1 MRAFIN
7 KINPVNILVFF
18 FLNTFLFPIYPFNLR
33 PTLVV
38 LLLLSSIAYAIKTKI
53 RFNFKLNKENK
64 SFYINT
70 SLFFILGIG
79 LTYTKNFSS
88 GASAL
93 FRMLPLLI
101 FPLIFKFINNKKD
114 ISDQL
119 ILKAYSFFYL
129 AVVVL
134 FFCFF
139 IYFFFNGD
147 ITENYLINYN
157 ERINSLLGSYSLHPL
172 YASIYISIA
181 LILSINLYNEQVLNR
196 GVLFFLNIL
205 LALNLIL
212 LARKSAII
220 IMLIFF
226 VMYQLKFKKNKKVQ
240 KIFSVF
246 MVISLAILI
255 FIFVPDISYRFE
267 DFATIFSNSNFN
279 GSIGLRI
286 NIFKCSYSSI
296 LQNPIFGY
304 GIGSVE
310 NILYDCYHSFPEVFN
325 NKYYNTHNQYIGVW
339 LYSGVLGFISLITML
354 GYGLIK
360 SIQTRDLISF
370 AILILFSS
378 MMLIESIFERQD
390 GVFVFTLFINLI
402 AFKNQGKNNNKDV

>member
-1 MRAFIN
+1 MRAFLN

-79 LTYTKNFSS
+79 LTYTKNFST

-119 ILKAYSFFYL
+119 ILKAYSFFYI

-139 IYFFFNGD
+139 IYFLFNGD
-147 ITENYLINYN
+147 ITVNYLINYN

-196 GVLFFLNIL
+196 SFLFFLNIL

-220 IMLIFF
+220 IMFIFF
-226 VMYQLKFKKNKKVQ
+226 VVYQLKFKKNKKAQ
-240 KIFSVF
+240 KIFAVF
-246 MVISLAILI
+246 TVISLAILI

-267 DFATIFSNSNFN
+267 DFAAIFSNSNFN

-286 NIFKCSYSSI
+286 NIVKCSYSSI

-304 GIGSVE
+304 GIGSVK
-310 NILYDCYHSFPEVFN
+310 NILYDCYQSFPEVFN
-325 NKYYNTHNQYIGVW
+325 SKYYNTHNQYIGVW

-354 GYGLIK
+354 GYGFIK
-360 SIQTRDLISF
+360 SIQARDLISF

-378 MMLIESIFERQD
+378 IMLIEIIFERQD

-402 AFKNQGKNNNKDV
+402 AFKNQGKNNNKNA